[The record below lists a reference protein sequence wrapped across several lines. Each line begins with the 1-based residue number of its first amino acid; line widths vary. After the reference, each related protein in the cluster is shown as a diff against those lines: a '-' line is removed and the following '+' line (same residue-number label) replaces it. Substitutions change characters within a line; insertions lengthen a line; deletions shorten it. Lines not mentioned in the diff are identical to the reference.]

1 MSVEVMMQMESD
13 ILDMFG
19 EYGLLERVL
28 SPRAVH
34 SRYRN

>member
-1 MSVEVMMQMESD
+1 MRVEVMMQMESD
-13 ILDMFG
+13 ISDLFG
-19 EYGLLERVL
+19 EYGLLERLL